1 MDGFKTANTVLKQF
15 ITTGYFNYSVTNF
28 AQFLEQQFWRTH
40 DNVLVICSPTI
51 SKEEE
56 ELGNSRSDRTY
67 YHEPDT
73 GETRQHTLQTLDEE
87 STQLSSQAQ
96 PNPDQPVPPAELQ
109 ESAFG
114 EEELG
119 RSYTTAV
126 TRQVDGSLQDQIDD
140 EVHEDHQKSDMIL
153 VKSVR
158 QNSPIQPVKVLE
170 QSTFCEGAIASP
182 QLEDD
187 KAAITQQTD
196 GSIQVRIDD
205 GAHENHHRSDTM
217 LAESGFVSE
226 LFHILGNGVACV
238 PTISEDIIEV
248 ISPSESRLLVTGRHG
263 GQFKPKPAVH
273 STYHF
278 KNMTIITFM
287 QQLCTSR
294 VLSRGTRQQRKL
306 HAAKIDAVY
315 RQFEGDST
323 VMFKVLYFIKCVLL

>member
-1 MDGFKTANTVLKQF
+1 MDGFKTANTVPKQF

-126 TRQVDGSLQDQIDD
+126 TRQVDGSLQD
-140 EVHEDHQKSDMIL
+140 HQKSDMIL

-170 QSTFCEGAIASP
+170 QSTFCEGEISSP
-182 QLEDD
+182 QLKGD

-205 GAHENHHRSDTM
+205 GARGNHHRSNIM
-217 LAESGFVSE
+217 LVQSGSASE
-226 LFHILGNGVACV
+226 LCHLLGNGVACV
-238 PTISEDIIEV
+238 PVTSLEDNVSIEEISH
-248 ISPSESRLLVTGRHG
+248 PESKLLVTGRHG
-263 GQFKPKPAVH
+263 GHFKTKTPVH
-273 STYHF
+273 STYDIH
-278 KNMTIITFM
+278 
-287 QQLCTSR
+287 Q
-294 VLSRGTRQQRKL
+294 
-306 HAAKIDAVY
+306 
-315 RQFEGDST
+315 
-323 VMFKVLYFIKCVLL
+323 